1 VGQEPK
7 RASWHWKIG
16 IFVVLLTIAVWLG
29 WRDDTQLAGLW
40 VEAPGGDSAMRLAVT
55 GQGGYVLTRLAS
67 NGQANQVVSVGV
79 WEHAGEN
86 AYRFS
91 ANDEEGGFTHI
102 CRVQT
107 KTLTLT
113 NPAGA
118 IQTFQRE

>member
-1 VGQEPK
+1 M
-7 RASWHWKIG
+7 
-16 IFVVLLTIAVWLG
+16 LLSIAVWLG
-29 WRDDTQLAGLW
+29 WRDDRQLAGIW

-55 GQGGYVLTRLAS
+55 QQGGYVLTRLAS

-91 ANDEEGGFTHI
+91 ANDEKAYTYI

-107 KTLTLT
+107 KNLTLT
-113 NPAGA
+113 NAAGA